1 MTAPLTPL
9 LQAQA
14 LTFGW
19 SGQPLLNDLTID
31 IPPGLSVV
39 RGDEGCG
46 KTTLLRLLAGEW
58 TPQAGSLRQ
67 PGLDIDPADAAWAQQ
82 VCWFDPRS
90 TAHDEVVVRD
100 LLARQAAQHPAHAPD
115 LLSELIDAFSLTPHL
130 HKPMYMLSTGS
141 QRKVWLSLSFAAQ
154 APVTLLD
161 QPFAALDGPSVRCV
175 RELLQEAAEHRTRA
189 WVVADHEAPAGLRLA
204 ADITL

>member
-1 MTAPLTPL
+1 MNDHHPL
-9 LQAQA
+9 LQAVG
-14 LTFGW
+14 LSFGW
-19 SGQPLLNDLTID
+19 PGQPLLNDLTLD
-31 IPPGLSVV
+31 IPPGLTVV

-46 KTTLLRLLAGEW
+46 KTTLLRLLASEW
-58 TPQAGSLRQ
+58 TPQAGSLRR
-67 PGLDIDPADAAWAQQ
+67 PGLDISPSDAAWAQQ

-90 TAHDEVVVRD
+90 TAHDEVVVRE
-100 LLARQAAQHPAHAPD
+100 LLARQAAQHPGHAPD
-115 LLSELIDAFSLTPHL
+115 LLNELIDAFSLEQHL

-175 RELLQEAAEHRTRA
+175 RELLEDAAEHTSRA
-189 WVVADHEAPAGLRLA
+189 WVVADHEAPPGLHLAG
-204 ADITL
+204 DIAL

>member
-1 MTAPLTPL
+1 MTQPLTPL
-9 LQAQA
+9 LQARE
-14 LTFGW
+14 LSFGW
-19 SGQPLLNDLTID
+19 PGQPLLHDLNVD
-31 IPPGLSVV
+31 ILPGLTVV

-58 TPQAGSLRQ
+58 TPQAGSLRRTGQ
-67 PGLDIDPADAAWAQQ
+67 DITPADATWAQQ

-90 TAHDEVVVRD
+90 TAHDEVVVRE
-100 LLARQAAQHPAHAPD
+100 LLARQAQRHAGHAPG
-115 LLSELIDAFSLTPHL
+115 LLGELIDAFALTPHL

-154 APVTLLD
+154 TPITLLD

-175 RELLQEAAEHRTRA
+175 RELLEDAADHTTRA
-189 WVVADHEAPAGLRLA
+189 WVVADHEAPPGLRLA
-204 ADITL
+204 GDIAL

>member
-9 LQAQA
+9 LQAQG

-19 SGQPLLNDLTID
+19 PGQALLRDMTID

-58 TPQAGSLRQ
+58 TPQAGSLRR

-90 TAHDEVVVRD
+90 TAHDEVVVRE

-115 LLSELIDAFSLTPHL
+115 LLNELIDAFSLEQHL

-175 RELLQEAAEHRTRA
+175 RELLEDAADHPTRA
-189 WVVADHEAPAGLRLA
+189 LVVADHEAPAGLRLA

>member
-1 MTAPLTPL
+1 MANTSTPL
-9 LQAQA
+9 LQARG
-14 LTFGW
+14 LRFGW
-19 SGQPLLNDLTID
+19 PGLPLLHDLSVD
-31 IPPGLSVV
+31 IPPGLTAVH
-39 RGDEGCG
+39 GDEGRG

-58 TPQAGSLRQ
+58 TPQAGEMCRT
-67 PGLDIDPADAAWAQQ
+67 GLDIGPTDAAWAQQ

-90 TAHDEVVVRD
+90 TAHDPVVVRD
-100 LLARQAAQHPAHAPD
+100 LLARQAAQHPTHSPE
-115 LLSELIDAFSLTPHL
+115 LLAELIDAFALDPHL

-189 WVVADHEAPAGLRLA
+189 WVVADHEAPPGLRLA
-204 ADITL
+204 AEIAL

>member
-1 MTAPLTPL
+1 MKEPLKPL
-9 LQAQA
+9 LQAQS

-19 SGQPLLNDLTID
+19 PGQPLLRDLSGD
-31 IPPGLSVV
+31 ITPGLTAV

-58 TPQAGSLRQ
+58 TPQAGRLRLA
-67 PGLDIDPADAAWAQQ
+67 GLDTTPDDPAWAQQ

-90 TAHDEVVVRD
+90 TAHDDVVVRE
-100 LLARQAAQHPAHAPD
+100 LLARQAAPHPAHAPD
-115 LLSELIDAFSLTPHL
+115 LLDELIDAFTLTQHL
-130 HKPMYMLSTGS
+130 HKPLYMLSTGS

-161 QPFAALDGPSVRCV
+161 QPFAALDGPSIRCV
-175 RELLQEAAEHRTRA
+175 RELLQEAAGHTTRA
-189 WVVADHEAPAGLRLA
+189 WVVADHEAPPGLRLA
-204 ADITL
+204 AEIAL